1 MTDALGW
8 RKKFAVLAP
17 STNTIV
23 EPDFY
28 AMRVPGVT
36 AHFSR
41 IHIRNQDLSSD
52 AAFQN
57 LLAQI
62 REEINYA
69 IDRVMTCEPDYVV
82 MGMSAET
89 FWDGVEGNR
98 AFKRRVSERAGG
110 LGIGLVL
117 ALGIVILLRNI
128 GLYELDFSVFWKLLW
143 PLLIIL
149 IGWSLLRSASTAG
162 GTHWAVMSGI
172 ESKNPGWELR
182 SSGYVAIMGGIEMDL
197 RVANIPEGRTVLDLT
212 AVMGGIDLRVPGD
225 LDVECEG
232 TAILGGV
239 RFFQEGCGGV
249 IASRRFQ
256 RRVAPGQASAKKLL
270 VRCRALMGGIE
281 IK

>member
-110 LGIGLVL
+110 LGVATGAEACERALTLFGARRIAVVTPYQPIG
-117 ALGIVILLRNI
+117 
-128 GLYELDFSVFWKLLW
+128 D
-143 PLLIIL
+143 
-149 IGWSLLRSASTAG
+149 
-162 GTHWAVMSGI
+162 
-172 ESKNPGWELR
+172 
-182 SSGYVAIMGGIEMDL
+182 
-197 RVANIPEGRTVLDLT
+197 ANV
-212 AVMGGIDLRVPGD
+212 
-225 LDVECEG
+225 
-232 TAILGGV
+232 V
-239 RFFQEGCGGV
+239 RFFNNIGFDVVRIRGLRCPTAVSIAHVTEDELRRALIELDGDDVDALVQVGTNLSMVRLADEAERWLGKPV
-249 IASRRFQ
+249 IAINAATWWFALRENGIHDSVWGAGR
-256 RRVAPGQASAKKLL
+256 LL
-270 VRCRALMGGIE
+270 RE
-281 IK
+281 F